1 MIIMQIKIGTVIKKL
16 RKRDGRTQEEIA
28 SRLGVTSQAV
38 SRWEADGGYPDMEI
52 VPNIAGLFGVS
63 IDALFGYDGIDRKKR
78 IDDILS
84 DVSNMIKQ
92 NTSNSE
98 IAVLLRNAVAEFPS
112 EERILVELAETLNRQ
127 GWSERGGRSYTTDGD
142 EYTRNDSEWNK
153 DNPFWQESIN
163 LFTNLLENSRDN
175 KILTRSKQG
184 LINLYRVIG
193 RYDKAVE
200 IAETFP
206 EIYVSKE
213 IMLYKGT
220 DGEEMCKYAQDA
232 LMKLL
237 SELKDAVTYIII
249 SRQPKSGDDYISD
262 IERRIEKIYGI
273 IRLFELIYDDGN
285 LGFYHNT
292 VSDIY
297 LWLASMFCDVYS
309 RTGGANG
316 DKNDYLN
323 LSFDCLDKALENAK
337 RFDKL
342 IATGE
347 HKYTAFL
354 VNLAVTDT
362 DKWSASVPTAKNIMN
377 HWHLFDHTKKVLEKD
392 ERWQGWI
399 EKATL

>member
-1 MIIMQIKIGTVIKKL
+1 MQIKIGTVIKEL

-28 SRLGVTSQAV
+28 SKLGVTSQAV

-52 VPNIAGLFGVS
+52 IPSIAGLFGVS

-84 DVSNMIKQ
+84 EVWDMVKRNISDA
-92 NTSNSE
+92 E
-98 IAVLLRNAVAEFPS
+98 IAVLIRNAAAEFPS
-112 EERILVELAETLNRQ
+112 EERILVELAETLSRQ
-127 GWSERGGRSYTTDGD
+127 GWSERGARAYTSDGD
-142 EYTRNDSEWNK
+142 EYTHNDSEWNK
-153 DNPFWQESIN
+153 DNLFWKESIK

-206 EIYVSKE
+206 ELYVSRE

-237 SELKDAVTYIII
+237 SELKDALTYVII
-249 SRQPKSGDDYISD
+249 SRQPINSENYLSD
-262 IERRIEKIYGI
+262 IERRIEKINGI
-273 IRLFELIYDDGN
+273 VKLYELIYDDEN
-285 LGFYHNT
+285 MGFYHNT
-292 VSDIY
+292 VCEMY
-297 LWLASMFCDVYS
+297 LWLASMYCDVYS
-309 RTGGANG
+309 RTGGENG
-316 DKNDYLN
+316 DKNSYLD
-323 LSFDCLDKALENAK
+323 LSFDCLDKALKNAK

-362 DKWSASVPTAKNIMN
+362 NKWTASVPTAKNIMN
-377 HWHLFDHTKKVLEKD
+377 HWQLFDHIKKVLEKD
-392 ERWQGWI
+392 ERWQIWV
-399 EKATL
+399 EKATI